1 MIDAQ
6 DWEGCPNKTEC
17 IEGNRFGKGCVEDAV
32 QSAMGGKPWHECRC
46 GVDCNGNPPNARQA
60 AENEK
65 LRAALE
71 AVVAMVLEEA
81 AKVAEESVV
90 QECCGNFDG
99 DYGSLLECCG
109 KPNVTPMYPEEIAA
123 AIRSLKDNP

>member
-71 AVVAMVLEEA
+71 EVRVLVFGANRSEARYPLARAALEE
-81 AKVAEESVV
+81 
-90 QECCGNFDG
+90 
-99 DYGSLLECCG
+99 
-109 KPNVTPMYPEEIAA
+109 KP
-123 AIRSLKDNP
+123 